1 MKNLNVRVHVP
12 YVKKNAL
19 EKQHSAEALLQT
31 FHEIKAL
38 FIHYSVSY
46 LEMDNRLKL
55 RNLNLLFGLV
65 QHSAEHSCDN
75 EEQAVLSKDLRCD
88 S

>member
-1 MKNLNVRVHVP
+1 MKNLNARVQVP

-31 FHEIKAL
+31 FQDIKAL
-38 FIHYSVSY
+38 FIPYSVSY
-46 LEMDNRLKL
+46 T
-55 RNLNLLFGLV
+55 RNGQPTQTV
-65 QHSAEHSCDN
+65 QPESFVWTS
-75 EEQAVLSKDLRCD
+75 STF